1 VATGGEGGDDV
12 SAALLPH
19 LFGGF
24 GGAFEF
30 IFHKQSSNVTGGNK
44 VGGFDQTLE
53 LVWTQI
59 YVSVLALLL
68 AMVIAIP
75 VALYFGHRGKGEL
88 IAVGIGNAGRAVP
101 ELVVIA
107 LVATVIGVG
116 VPTLTIALAV
126 LGIPSIL
133 TNTFVGIR
141 QVDRATVDAARGIGM
156 TEFEILRKVELPLS
170 VQGILTGIRGST
182 VNIVATATI
191 APLIGVVT
199 VGDYILGESI
209 YGADGVLAGAIVV
222 AILALIFEFALAGLQ
237 RRLTSKGLRLQT
249 Q

>member
-1 VATGGEGGDDV
+1 VAPGGQGSGV
-12 SAALLPH
+12 SATVLPH
-19 LFGGF
+19 FFAGF
-24 GGAFEF
+24 GGAIEF
-30 IFHKQSSNVTGGNK
+30 IFHKTSSNVTGGAK
-44 VGGFDQTLE
+44 VGGFEKTME

-59 YVSVLALLL
+59 YVSALALLL

-116 VPTLTIALAV
+116 VPTLTIALAA
-126 LGIPSIL
+126 LGIPPIL
-133 TNTFVGIR
+133 TNTFVGVR

-156 TEFEILRKVELPLS
+156 SEFEILRKVEMPLA
-170 VQGILTGIRGST
+170 VEGIMSGIRGAT
-182 VNIVATATI
+182 VNIVATASI

-199 VGDYILGESI
+199 VGDYILGENV

-222 AILALIFEFALAGLQ
+222 ATLALIFEFALAGLQ
-237 RRLTSKGLRLQT
+237 RLLTSRGLRLQA

>member
-1 VATGGEGGDDV
+1 M
-12 SAALLPH
+12 SASLLAHPI
-19 LFGGF
+19 FAGF
-24 GGAFEF
+24 TGAFEF
-30 IFHKQSSNVTGGNK
+30 IFHKQTSNVTGGNK
-44 VGGFDQTLE
+44 VGGFEQVLE
-53 LVWTQI
+53 LAWTQI

-68 AMVIAIP
+68 AMAIALP
-75 VALYFGHRGKGEL
+75 VALYFGHKGKGEL

-101 ELVVIA
+101 ELAAIA
-107 LVATVIGVG
+107 LIATVIGVG
-116 VPTLTIALAV
+116 IPTLTIALAL
-126 LGIPSIL
+126 LGIPPIL

-156 TEFEILRKVELPLS
+156 SEFEILRKVELPMA
-170 VQGILTGIRGST
+170 VPGVMTGIRGAT

-199 VGDYILGESI
+199 LGDFILGENV
-209 YGADGVLAGAIVV
+209 YGTNGVLAGAIVV

-237 RRLTSKGLRLQT
+237 RRLTSRGLQLQA